1 MTKEEMKLFKFET
14 MIKDLYRAVFDET
27 RGIADENNKSIQ
39 PAVILFG
46 QESDNSF
53 IKIVNKATGQYRR
66 CSMKYG
72 MDVNQLISEARLCAK
87 CQWTCCNL
95 AGQLIFVSLLCLA
108 IDNDLY
114 NEKLEIVSDTAYL
127 IGFNEEMIE
136 DWIMAVKKF
145 LLAEKIHYEEMKTEQ
160 AQKFFK
166 EFEER
171 WEKA

>member
-1 MTKEEMKLFKFET
+1 
-14 MIKDLYRAVFDET
+14 
-27 RGIADENNKSIQ
+27 
-39 PAVILFG
+39 
-46 QESDNSF
+46 
-53 IKIVNKATGQYRR
+53 
-66 CSMKYG
+66 MKYG